1 MYGKITLGSAGTILV
16 KLMIVIGNF
25 GFSCVYLKVF
35 GDFVETIIA
44 AIIGDSTSDEI
55 YLRPTTFIIIIFILL
70 IPLVLSESTSILNIA
85 SVFGIFGLALFCLL
99 MFFIFIEKLIHNELT
114 FNLSMLWPQPING
127 KIEII
132 SSLPTVILAFS
143 FHFNLFPIYVSI
155 RNRSNRIMHNSS
167 MKSLLIS
174 FAIYFIVGI
183 LGYTMY
189 TSQKLGNSYYGLQ
202 NIIIRNMK
210 VDLDE
215 MRSNLSQNIFMFFLY
230 IIGISA
236 FTFSCVLTLP
246 LMFFTCKKHFL
257 NLVLYCK
264 KRRNKATVFSHK
276 SGMSYKEKKGYS
288 LILYLSVLIL
298 TLSVDNIMVLFN
310 FIGSTSS
317 SMISF
322 ILPGVFLGKLLTKNG
337 MTEGKRTCYVVI
349 AFGLVGIGSFYLPE
363 IMKIVTKQ

>member
-1 MYGKITLGSAGTILV
+1 MLLF
-16 KLMIVIGNF
+16 L
-25 GFSCVYLKVF
+25 
-35 GDFVETIIA
+35 
-44 AIIGDSTSDEI
+44 
-55 YLRPTTFIIIIFILL
+55 IFIQ
-70 IPLVLSESTSILNIA
+70 
-85 SVFGIFGLALFCLL
+85 
-99 MFFIFIEKLIHNELT
+99 KLIHNELT
-114 FNLSMLWPQPING
+114 FTLSMLWPQPSNG
-127 KIEII
+127 KVEII

-155 RNRSNRIMHNSS
+155 RNRSNQIMHSSS

-174 FAIYFIVGI
+174 FVLYFVTGI

-189 TSQKLGNSYYGLQ
+189 TSQRLGNSYYGLQ

-215 MRSNLSQNIFMFFLY
+215 MRSNLSQNVFMFFLY

-236 FTFSCVLTLP
+236 FTLSCVLTLP

-264 KRRNKATVFSHK
+264 KRRHKMTMFPHK

-288 LILYLSVLIL
+288 FILYLLVLIL
-298 TLSVDNIMVLFN
+298 TLSVNNIMVLFN

-317 SMISF
+317 TMISF
-322 ILPGVFLGKLLTKNG
+322 VLPGVFLGKLLAKNG
-337 MTEGKRTCYVVI
+337 ITKGKITCYVVI
-349 AFGLVGIGSFYLPE
+349 GFGVVGICSFYLPE
-363 IMKIVTKQ
+363 VMKIMTKH